1 MDVSVEQS
9 SELVMVYTVKVP
21 AEEVSREVLTELK
34 GVRRTHRQRGFRPG
48 KVPMSIIR
56 SKFGPAVRAQV
67 SERLIR
73 KTMNDVLQ
81 EADGLVYVS
90 NPALKTKDIEKE
102 GLAYAFEAEKLPK
115 LEPANYIGV
124 SVERPRV
131 EVTDEDVEAKLEA
144 IREENAFNE
153 PVERDVVEAGDRVRL
168 DYQVLSVN
176 GEEPAE
182 PMVRSGIEVE
192 LGTHSLL
199 PGMDEALV
207 GLAVGEEHTI
217 EVGLPMADLE
227 SDDPE
232 AEQQQQA
239 QVTVTVHGLFKR
251 FVPELDDELAK
262 DDGRVETLEELRA
275 LMRSEIEEAR
285 NQEARTA
292 AINSMIDALLQV
304 NPFELPPGFLASR
317 VDDEVRQRLQSILGP
332 NQDLGPFASMLDGFR
347 EELRPSVLRSIKQSL
362 LLEAI
367 ADK

>member
-153 PVERDVVEAGDRVRL
+153 PVERDV
-168 DYQVLSVN
+168 
-176 GEEPAE
+176 
-182 PMVRSGIEVE
+182 
-192 LGTHSLL
+192 
-199 PGMDEALV
+199 
-207 GLAVGEEHTI
+207 
-217 EVGLPMADLE
+217 
-227 SDDPE
+227 
-232 AEQQQQA
+232 
-239 QVTVTVHGLFKR
+239 
-251 FVPELDDELAK
+251 
-262 DDGRVETLEELRA
+262 
-275 LMRSEIEEAR
+275 
-285 NQEARTA
+285 
-292 AINSMIDALLQV
+292 
-304 NPFELPPGFLASR
+304 
-317 VDDEVRQRLQSILGP
+317 
-332 NQDLGPFASMLDGFR
+332 
-347 EELRPSVLRSIKQSL
+347 
-362 LLEAI
+362 
-367 ADK
+367 